1 LVEAATT
8 EPPRGWGMN
17 RRHGVTASG
26 VLNGIIVVL
35 WAGSIPQKGVSE
47 RVDPFGCM
55 KYFINRTHERAHQAV
70 DVEDKGDSKKR
81 KGSGEEVEKA
91 RVWM

>member
-1 LVEAATT
+1 
-8 EPPRGWGMN
+8 MN
-17 RRHGVTASG
+17 RRHGVTAYTALDG
-26 VLNGIIVVL
+26 VIVVL
-35 WAGSIPQKGVSE
+35 WARSTPQKGAPE
-47 RVDPFGCM
+47 RIDPFGCI